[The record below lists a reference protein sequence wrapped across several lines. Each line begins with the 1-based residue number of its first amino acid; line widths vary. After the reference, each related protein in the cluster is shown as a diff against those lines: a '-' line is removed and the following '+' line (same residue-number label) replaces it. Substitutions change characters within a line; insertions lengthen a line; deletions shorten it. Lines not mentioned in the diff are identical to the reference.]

1 MTMVEGNERLV
12 YMAWREP
19 LKYWHWLVRLRGVE
33 IFYDN
38 NIKYK
43 IVIDE
48 PWLIPIK
55 GWLKVRW

>member
-1 MTMVEGNERLV
+1 MTRVEGNEKLL
-12 YMAWREP
+12 YMAGREP
-19 LKYWHWLVRLRGVE
+19 LKYWHLLGLRGVE
-33 IFYDN
+33 ILYDN

-48 PWLIPIK
+48 PWLIPTK